1 MLTFAPELVK
11 EIELIYDN
19 INIINSTM
27 NKKIYQMPCVKV
39 VNIKISRNLLAGS
52 PVGSVQ
58 GSAGLGYG
66 GASSSATN
74 PDDINAR
81 GRGGDIWDDDDE
93 Y

>member
-1 MLTFAPELVK
+1 
-11 EIELIYDN
+11 
-19 INIINSTM
+19 M

-39 VNIKISRNLLAGS
+39 VNIKIGHLLAGGS
-52 PVGSVQ
+52 NPVSSVTST
-58 GSAGLGYG
+58 GTGLRYG

-81 GRGGDIWDDDDE
+81 GRGGEIWDDDE

>member
-39 VNIKISRNLLAGS
+39 VDIKISRHLLAGS
-52 PVGSVQ
+52 VKGIASDNTTN
-58 GSAGLGYG
+58 LRYG

-81 GRGGDIWDDDDE
+81 GRGGEIWDDDE

>member
-39 VNIKISRNLLAGS
+39 VDIKIQHLLQRGS
-52 PVGSVQ
+52 KTVNGVG
-58 GSAGLGYG
+58 GSAGLKWG
-66 GASSSATN
+66 GASSSTDN
-74 PDDINAR
+74 PNAR
-81 GRGGDIWDDDDE
+81 GRGGEIWDDED
-93 Y
+93 